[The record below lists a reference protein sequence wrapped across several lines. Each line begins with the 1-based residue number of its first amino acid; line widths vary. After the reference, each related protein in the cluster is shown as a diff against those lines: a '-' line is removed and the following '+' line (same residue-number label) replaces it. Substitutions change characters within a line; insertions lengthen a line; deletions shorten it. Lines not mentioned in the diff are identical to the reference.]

1 MSKAYLGCHTDITI
15 PYDELGAIL
24 VETADGREIPLIQ
37 DGRFV
42 LAGTEELNKELER
55 TGKIKKVHRGIKKA
69 NRKSEKKP

>member
-15 PYDELGAIL
+15 PYDELEAIL

-42 LAGTEELNKELER
+42 LAGTEELNKELD
-55 TGKIKKVHRGIKKA
+55 A
-69 NRKSEKKP
+69 LEK

>member
-42 LAGTEELNKELER
+42 LAGTEELNKELDALEN
-55 TGKIKKVHRGIKKA
+55 KKYTEDKKA
-69 NRKSEKKP
+69 TGNQREP